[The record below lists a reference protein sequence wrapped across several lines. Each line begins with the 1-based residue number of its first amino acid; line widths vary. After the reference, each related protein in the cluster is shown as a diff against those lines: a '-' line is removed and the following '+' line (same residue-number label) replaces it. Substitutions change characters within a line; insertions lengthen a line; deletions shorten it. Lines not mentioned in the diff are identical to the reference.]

1 MKIAV
6 ATIAKNESQFVE
18 RWARSAQD
26 ADLLIIGDTGSTDD
40 TRERAAVHGV
50 STVDLTIDPWRFDD
64 ARNAL
69 LALVP
74 QWIDVIVTLDMDEVL
89 LPGWRSAIESAGEAD
104 RYRYHYQWSPEVEFI
119 GERCVSRNNWRWKH
133 PVHET
138 LQWTGDRP
146 VIEVDGNF
154 AIAHLPDDSKP
165 RSQYLELL
173 RKAVL
178 EDPHDDRIA
187 HYYARELFFAGLW
200 NEARIEFMRH
210 LDLPGAK
217 WVDERAQSYRY
228 LAKMDDFPERWI
240 LKAIAEAPHR
250 REPWLDWAKWLAD
263 NGHFQE
269 ALGALA
275 RVRRSAAKPLNY
287 ISESEAWDDKYLDSL
302 RDSIIERSREVD
314 AGVP

>member
-6 ATIAKNESQFVE
+6 VTIAKNEAQFVE
-18 RWARSAQD
+18 RWAMSANE
-26 ADLLIIGDTGSTDD
+26 ADLLLIGDTGSTDD
-40 TRERAAVHGV
+40 TRERASARGV
-50 STVDLTIDPWRFDD
+50 QYVDLAIEPWRFDD

-69 LALVP
+69 LAMVP
-74 QWIDVIVTLDMDEVL
+74 TWIDVIVTLDMDEVL
-89 LPGWRSAIESAGEAD
+89 LPGWRSGIESAGEAD

-119 GERCVSRNNWRWKH
+119 GERCVSRDNWRWKH
-133 PVHET
+133 PVHES
-138 LQWTGDRP
+138 LQWVGDRP
-146 VIEVDGNF
+146 PVEVDGNF

-165 RSQYLELL
+165 RSQYLGLL

-187 HYYARELFFAGLW
+187 HYYARELFFAGQW
-200 NEARIEFMRH
+200 DKARTEFVRH
-210 LDLPGAK
+210 LALPSAQ
-217 WVDERAQSYRY
+217 WADERAQSYRY

-250 REPWLDWAKWLAD
+250 REPWLDWAKWLED

-275 RVRRSAAKPLNY
+275 RVRRSTVKPLTY
-287 ISESEAWDDKYLDSL
+287 ISDSDAWDDQYLDGLL
-302 RDSIIERSREVD
+302 RQILEKARED
-314 AGVP
+314 AHVP